1 MSGEVGFRFKGD
13 PQGCDSNQSWGT
25 KKMTKSNFRS
35 FGMLVV
41 AAMAL
46 LLLPVA
52 ANAEYLDFWVN
63 ESAVPGV
70 PDDQGFVADA
80 FNGVYS
86 EILTF
91 DGLGGFSATLIAQW
105 RGYDFNEGLDP
116 VPAPVYLAGSALI
129 PEQYGMYT
137 VYTATGNITDL
148 GGGEFRFTTTTGAA
162 EIWVDPNS
170 DTGLGMAAL
179 PATGGLYPSLSI
191 NTDDELVLSA
201 SDIYFEDNTM
211 RPGVGGFFDSRFFE
225 PTIEAFGQEYWPT
238 LFGINFLAATV
249 DGDFNEFD
257 PTAAQNITTGG
268 DLSANFTVVPEPSTL
283 VLFGLGL
290 IGTAV
295 AIRRKR

>member
-1 MSGEVGFRFKGD
+1 
-13 PQGCDSNQSWGT
+13 
-25 KKMTKSNFRS
+25 
-35 FGMLVV
+35 MLVV
-41 AAMAL
+41 AAVAL
-46 LLLPVA
+46 LLPAA

-70 PDDQGFVADA
+70 PDDQGFMADA

-91 DGLGGFSATLIAQW
+91 DGVGGFSATLIAQW

-116 VPAPVYLAGSALI
+116 VPPPVYMTGSPLI
-129 PEQYGMYT
+129 AEQYGMYT
-137 VYTATGNITDL
+137 IYTATGNIFDL
-148 GGGEFRFTTTTGAA
+148 GGGEFRFTTTTGTA

-170 DTGLGMAAL
+170 DTVLGSAAL
-179 PATGGLYPSLSI
+179 PAAGGLYPSLSV
-191 NTDDELVLSA
+191 NTDDEQVLAA
-201 SDIYFEDNTM
+201 SDIYFEDNVM
-211 RPGVGGFFDSRFFE
+211 RPGVGGFFDIRFFE
-225 PTIEAFGQEYWPT
+225 PTLTAFGGLYWPD
-238 LFGINFLAATV
+238 LVGFQFLAATV

-257 PTAAQNITTGG
+257 PTEERNIYTGG

>member
-1 MSGEVGFRFKGD
+1 
-13 PQGCDSNQSWGT
+13 
-25 KKMTKSNFRS
+25 
-35 FGMLVV
+35 MLVV

-52 ANAEYLDFWVN
+52 ANAEYLDFWVE

-70 PDDQGFVADA
+70 PEDAAGYWADA
-80 FNGVYS
+80 FNGSYA

-91 DGLGGFSATLIAQW
+91 DGMGGFSATLVAAWSQYLS
-105 RGYDFNEGLDP
+105 GEGLSP
-116 VPAPVYLAGSALI
+116 IGGNYLALEPGIADT
-129 PEQYGMYT
+129 QYGMYT
-137 VYTATGNITDL
+137 VYTATGNIFDD
-148 GGGEFRFTTTTGAA
+148 GGSFRFTTNSGTAQV
-162 EIWVDPNS
+162 WVDPDL
-170 DTGLGMAAL
+170 DTVLGEAAL
-179 PATGGLYPSLSI
+179 PAAGGLAPVLVDA
-191 NTDDELVLSA
+191 TDDLLVMSA
-201 SDIYFEDNTM
+201 SDIYFEDNYLTI
-211 RPGVGGFFDSRFFE
+211 GVGGFFDIRFFE

>member
-1 MSGEVGFRFKGD
+1 MSDEVGFRFKGD

-52 ANAEYLDFWVN
+52 ANAEYLDFWVE

-70 PDDQGFVADA
+70 PGDAPGYWADA
-80 FNGVYS
+80 FNGSYA

-91 DGLGGFSATLIAQW
+91 DGVGGFSATLVAAWSQYLY
-105 RGYDFNEGLDP
+105 GEGLSP
-116 VPAPVYLAGSALI
+116 IGGNYLALEPGI
-129 PEQYGMYT
+129 VDTQYGMYT
-137 VYTATGNITDL
+137 VYTATGNIFDD
-148 GGGEFRFTTTTGAA
+148 GGSFRFTTNSGTAQV
-162 EIWVDPNS
+162 WVDPDL
-170 DTGLGMAAL
+170 DTVLGAAAL
-179 PATGGLYPSLSI
+179 PAAGGLAPVLLDA
-191 NTDDELVLSA
+191 TDDLLVMSA
-201 SDIYFEDNTM
+201 SDIYFEDNYLTI
-211 RPGVGGFFDSRFFE
+211 GVGGFFDIRFFE

-295 AIRRKR
+295 AVRRKR